1 MPDTPV
7 EGSDP
12 ASYSPGLEAR
22 VAVLEEVVRRIDVKL
37 DRMDAQFDRIDA
49 HLGNLTADLAELRGI
64 VRNLPST
71 WAMMTAVIG
80 GQVAL
85 AAMLI
90 GAARSFGFHG

>member
-1 MPDTPV
+1 
-7 EGSDP
+7 
-12 ASYSPGLEAR
+12 
-22 VAVLEEVVRRIDVKL
+22 VAVLEEVIRRIDVKL
-37 DRMDAQFDRIDA
+37 DRMDAKFDRVDA
-49 HLGNLTADLAELRGI
+49 NFQTMDARLGSLTADVAELRGI

-90 GAARSFGFHG
+90 GAARLFGVHG